1 MHNTRPITDI
11 RKKLRMI
18 VAGLLAMWLLAYL
31 IAPPARDNAEP
42 AAADAA
48 GQEAGIPGVAEPE
61 ARAAGEASEL
71 ARPVFSEPGGFYSE
85 PIALSITAAGP
96 GTSVHYTLD
105 GSEPTEQSPVY
116 TAPIAIK
123 DRSDEAN
130 LFADIETTR
139 EGWIKPPSVFKGTV
153 VRAAAIAANGT
164 KSQVVTQTY
173 FIHPEGTDRFSLPVI
188 SLATDGRHFFD
199 DDTGIYVPGSL
210 YKNVVPER
218 PWENPANYTQSG
230 REWERPVSVEFYERD
245 GTQGFSLNAG
255 VRIHGGATTANP
267 IKSLRLYFRKEYGQG
282 RLNYRLF
289 PDRDYEKFDVLV
301 LRSSGND
308 HDGSLFR
315 DALMQRLLE
324 EGHTSVDTLGYRP
337 AVVFLNGEY
346 WGIHNIRERAD
357 EEYIAE
363 KYGID
368 PNRIDLLEFNAEPI
382 AGDADHYNAMIQ
394 YLKDHDIRERQ
405 HYEYIQTQ
413 LDVDNYI
420 DYMAA
425 QIYYNNTDWPGNNI
439 RMWREKTDSY
449 SQGAAYG
456 RDGRWRWIVF
466 DTDFGFGMYG
476 KENYKH
482 DTLAFA
488 TAQNGPDWPN
498 PEWSTFLLRTLLK
511 NDDFRERFAGR
522 FADHL
527 NGTFAPERV
536 VKLIESFEQGIA
548 AEIDEHIERWGRPYS
563 YGHWSEHIETMKTF
577 ARERLFYV
585 RQHLNDHLLLG
596 GQSQLRLTGMT
607 AGGSVKVGSMEVNG
621 AEREWEGSY
630 FQGVPVMLTAV
641 PMPGYRFAGWSGDRN
656 SAEASLELSLTGD
669 LTLTPV
675 FERD

>member
-1 MHNTRPITDI
+1 MHNTRSKSDVR
-11 RKKLRMI
+11 RKLQAI
-18 VAGLLAMWLLAYL
+18 VTGLLAIWLLAYL
-31 IAPPARDNAEP
+31 IAPPAREDAEP
-42 AAADAA
+42 ASADAA
-48 GQEAGIPGVAEPE
+48 GQAAAEQVERIAREAD
-61 ARAAGEASEL
+61 EL
-71 ARPVFSEPGGFYSE
+71 PLPVFSYRGGFYTE
-85 PIALSITAAGP
+85 PIELAIAASGP

-105 GSEPTEQSPVY
+105 GSEPSAQSPVY
-116 TAPIAIK
+116 TAPITIK
-123 DRSDEAN
+123 DRTAEAN
-130 LFADIETTR
+130 VFADIETTR
-139 EGWIKPPSVFKGTV
+139 QGWIKPPNVFKGTV

-164 KSQVVTQTY
+164 KSPVVTQSY
-173 FIHPEGTDRFSLPVI
+173 FIHPEGSDRFSLPVI

-199 DDTGIYVPGSL
+199 DETGIYVPGNL
-210 YKNVVPER
+210 YRNAVPER

-230 REWERPVSVEFYERD
+230 REWERPVSVEFYEQD
-245 GTQGFSLNAG
+245 GKPGFALDAG

-267 IKSLRLYFRKEYGQG
+267 IKSLRLYFRKEYGEG
-282 RLNYRLF
+282 KLEYRLF
-289 PDRDYEKFDVLV
+289 PDRDYNKFDVLV

-315 DALMQRLLE
+315 DALMHRLIE

-363 KYGID
+363 KYGIE

-382 AGDADHYNAMIQ
+382 AGDADHYKAMIQ
-394 YLKDHDIRERQ
+394 YLKDNDIRERQ

-413 LDVDNYI
+413 MDVDNYI

-425 QIYYNNTDWPGNNI
+425 QIYYDNTDWPGNNI
-439 RMWREKTDSY
+439 RLWREKTKDSP
-449 SQGAAYG
+449 AADYG
-456 RDGRWRWIVF
+456 RDGRWRWILY

-488 TAQNGPDWPN
+488 TASNGPDWPN
-498 PEWSTFLLRTLLK
+498 PDWSTFLLRSLLK

-536 VKLIESFEQGIA
+536 VTLIDSFKQGIV
-548 AEIDEHIERWGRPYS
+548 AEIDEHIARWGRPYS
-563 YGHWSEHIETMKTF
+563 FGHWSEQTETMKTF
-577 ARERLFYV
+577 ARERPSYV
-585 RQHLNDHLLLG
+585 RQHLNDNLLLG
-596 GQSQLRLTGMT
+596 GQSKLRLTGMT
-607 AGGSVKVGSMEVNG
+607 AGGIVQVGSIEVNG
-621 AEREWEGSY
+621 ALLDWEGVY
-630 FQGVPVMLTAV
+630 FQGIPVMLTAV
-641 PMPGYRFAGWSGDRN
+641 PMPGYRFAGWSGDREG
-656 SAEASLELSLTGD
+656 AEASLTLRLSGD

-675 FERD
+675 FEQE